1 MSAAAAPA
9 APARLRIALMAKA
22 PVAGQAKTR
31 LAPALGAAGAAALAE
46 RLLAHAL
53 QQALQAAPG
62 AVTLWVAPDIHHPA
76 FARAAQQGVVLAV
89 QGAGDLGAR
98 MAQVFQTAWHV
109 ADGPLLLMG
118 TDAPALDAAR
128 LHAAAAALQQHAA
141 VFVPAHDGGY
151 ALVGLRGADAAPALL
166 AALFAGMHWSTPQVM
181 AHTRARLA
189 AVGVAHAELPA
200 VHDIDEPADLQH
212 LPAGLVRPL
221 QRTPAP

>member
-1 MSAAAAPA
+1 MTVPPSVRTPDSNFEQLEDF
-9 APARLRIALMAKA
+9 PHPPRYVEIDGLRMHYVDVG
-22 PVAGQAKTR
+22 P
-31 LAPALGAAGAAALAE
+31 
-46 RLLAHAL
+46 
-53 QQALQAAPG
+53 
-62 AVTLWVAPDIHHPA
+62 
-76 FARAAQQGVVLAV
+76 
-89 QGAGDLGAR
+89 
-98 MAQVFQTAWHV
+98 

-212 LPAGLVRPL
+212 LPAGLVHPL
-221 QRTPAP
+221 HRTPAP